1 KRVRSV
7 GIWDLY
13 TYQNTSFAR
22 YIDDWR
28 LADET
33 EQVFIERMKASRVDF
48 EESDFQTIKEYW
60 LLECKLLKRGVEKF
74 LDAAE
79 RVGYRP
85 KAWYSPG
92 SIAAAAMRAH
102 NVKDY
107 MATAPDEVNE
117 LARAA
122 YFGGRFENSLIGYV
136 PGPIY
141 DYDIRSAYPHAM
153 TKLPC
158 LACGSWTY
166 HAKYKPQPGEWA
178 LCKVSWGKPRRW
190 SQHPEEIP
198 AW

>member
-1 KRVRSV
+1 EDGIYLRKLAKNNRCYIGKYAVEFIPRKVFRITERRKENGKWKRVRSV
-7 GIWDLY
+7 VIWDLY

-22 YIDDWR
+22 YIDEWH
-28 LADET
+28 LANET

-48 EESDFQTIKEYW
+48 QESDFQTIKEYC

-107 MATAPDEVNE
+107 M
-117 LARAA
+117 
-122 YFGGRFENSLIGYV
+122 
-136 PGPIY
+136 
-141 DYDIRSAYPHAM
+141 
-153 TKLPC
+153 
-158 LACGSWTY
+158 
-166 HAKYKPQPGEWA
+166 
-178 LCKVSWGKPRRW
+178 
-190 SQHPEEIP
+190 
-198 AW
+198 